1 MSSPTQILTQ
11 MAQQAAQAAQ
21 KAFQKIPATL
31 KAYSSSGQMDADLRA
46 FGQRA
51 AEETYKGMQL
61 FFEDRTAALGTNL
74 IAANLQ
80 VAATMGVLENS
91 TVGVSKG
98 FDMATA
104 SQRSLLDDSRR
115 IFATVTSTLGAQMT
129 QLTDDTGYYVA
140 TSVKRTLDQVE
151 NSNVEAAKRTVE
163 TVGEIGLGFYEI
175 LPNFAETL
183 QSTNQAILL
192 DSQTYYRAGLDMS
205 EKALVNNAALARGF
219 GFTSAEINAFTLR
232 DIEKTGKATGDTI
245 TEVVASAY
253 AAADALGAAPRITN
267 EQIKVMTNN
276 VEKYGSSTTSQLGAV
291 SVQLQQLSLDVGSL
305 DKLVGTF
312 SGFDS
317 AISKSNDLAS
327 LFGVQL
333 DSMEAMYLAAED
345 PTRLLETIREQ
356 LIDQGVD
363 VSNMS
368 QSQLRALSRTLG
380 MTVEETK
387 RYLQGDLVTSYEEAY
402 TAIEDGTR
410 RALTD
415 TEALAARSAKMG
427 ADGSAMSA
435 EAIEKAQRDKM
446 AALTV
451 LKSYAEVVAQSN
463 QAISAALGEANKAQ
477 IELYETTLKAT
488 EKALKGFNTRMP
500 ELINDFVLPF
510 FKASIDKITS
520 TFEGVQQGTPP
531 VPPAPAG
538 STSSPAPAAP
548 APSPVTVPG
557 ATAPPTAPPLPAPA
571 APPAAPAAAPASTTP
586 AAAAPVVVPPFKGTI
601 LVKLDVNTTTGTAV
615 ASVEPAD
622 FGDNV
627 TVVVDGSTA

>member
-1 MSSPTQILTQ
+1 MNPVQILQ
-11 MAQQAAQAAQ
+11 GMAQQAAQAAQ
-21 KAFQKIPATL
+21 KAFQNIPATL
-31 KAYSSSGQMDADLRA
+31 KAYSSSGQMDADLRN

-61 FFEDRTAALGTNL
+61 FFEDRAAALATNL
-74 IAANLQ
+74 VSANLQ
-80 VAATMGVLENS
+80 VAATMGILENS
-91 TVGVSKG
+91 TVGVARG
-98 FDMATA
+98 FDMATG
-104 SQRSLLDDSRR
+104 SQRALLDNSRR

-129 QLTDDTGYYVA
+129 QLTDTSGRYVA
-140 TSVKRTLDQVE
+140 SSVRRTLDQVE
-151 NSNVEAAKRTVE
+151 KSNKEAAGRTVE
-163 TVGEIGLGFYEI
+163 TVGNIGLSLYEI

-192 DSQTYYRAGLDMS
+192 DSQTYYRAGIDMT

-232 DIEKTGKATGDTI
+232 DIEKTGKATGETVM
-245 TEVVASAY
+245 EVVASAF

-276 VEKYGSSTTSQLGAV
+276 VERYGSSTTSQLGAV

-317 AISKSNDLAS
+317 AISKSNDLAA

-345 PTRLLETIREQ
+345 PTKLLETIREQ

-363 VSNMS
+363 VSNMG

-410 RALTD
+410 KALTD
-415 TEALAARSAKMG
+415 QEALAARSAKIG

-446 AALTV
+446 AAATV
-451 LKSYAEVVAQSN
+451 VKSYAEVVAQSN
-463 QAISAALGEANKAQ
+463 QAISAALGEANNQQRA
-477 IELYETTLKAT
+477 LYETTLKTT
-488 EKALKGFNTRMP
+488 EEALRAFNTRMP
-500 ELINDFVLPF
+500 ELITEFVLPF

-520 TFEGVQQGTPP
+520 TFEGAQKGTPP
-531 VPPAPAG
+531 VPPLP
-538 STSSPAPAAP
+538 STSPASSA
-548 APSPVTVPG
+548 
-557 ATAPPTAPPLPAPA
+557 PAPA
-571 APPAAPAAAPASTTP
+571 APPAPVTVPGAAPAPVAPPVPTPPAPAATALATTPAPAAAS
-586 AAAAPVVVPPFKGTI
+586 PVVVPTVKGTI
-601 LVKLDVNTTTGTAV
+601 LVKLDVNTSTGAV
-615 ASVEPAD
+615 VAAVEPSD
-622 FGDNV
+622 TGDV
-627 TVVVDGSTA
+627 TFVVATA